1 MPPRFRGDARSTFAV
16 ATGTGASI
24 GTRGRCWFEFAT
36 RRQQS
41 GQCPTV
47 VVCAWFAP
55 GSRCAVARGPER
67 HHRTPADRAGAP
79 FFEHVSRATRRSR
92 RHDRSVGV
100 FAVIIPSATSAE
112 LEQRRDLLGA
122 ILRDYDVVDVGGD
135 DEGPAVLVLCDD
147 LARPEHAAAIAARLD
162 ARLDTT
168 APIAGAPAD
177 GVGIVLHNGGWIEP
191 QVLVAAAIQAGRR
204 ALQGGSAYVF
214 SDPAHG
220 LAAGVAAEE
229 SHRLR
234 DAVDAGELVLH
245 YQPKIEIGSNRLV
258 GFEALVRWPR
268 ADRVVPPNEFIP
280 VAEQSDLIERLG
292 AWVLR
297 EASLQLA
304 RWRAERDLPEQ
315 VVMCVNVSGRQFTPR
330 LADTV
335 TAAISVA
342 NIGAESLVLEVTETV
357 VMADVD
363 VAVDTL
369 RALKRV
375 GIQVAIDDFGT
386 GYSSLAYLKRL
397 PIDELKIDRAFVDG
411 LGREPEDTAIAGAVV
426 ALAHA
431 LDLVVIAEGVE
442 TEVQLRS
449 LESLG
454 CDLAQGYLFARPAP
468 AEALA
473 ELLRP
478 PFLIPPGATD
488 GGHTSRTAPLV
499 VVADDAPDVRQ
510 LASVSLSTAGF
521 EVHEAATGDAAL
533 AAARELRPDC
543 VLLDLSMPGLSGLDT
558 CRALRADPLT
568 AGCVVVVLTSHASA
582 EDKIAAFSAGADDY
596 MVKPFGPRDLAGRVR
611 DALRRREGERQ

>member
-1 MPPRFRGDARSTFAV
+1 MWACRTAV
-16 ATGTGASI
+16 ACAL
-24 GTRGRCWFEFAT
+24 FAL
-36 RRQQS
+36 
-41 GQCPTV
+41 
-47 VVCAWFAP
+47 
-55 GSRCAVARGPER
+55 GSRYAVARGPER
-67 HHRTPADRAGAP
+67 HRRGPADRAGVS
-79 FFEHVSRATRRSR
+79 FFDHVNRATRRSR
-92 RHDRSVGV
+92 RHGRSVGV
-100 FAVIIPSATSAE
+100 FAVIIPSATPADVE
-112 LEQRRDLLGA
+112 ERRDLLAA
-122 ILRDYDVVDVGGD
+122 ILRDYDVVEVSGD
-135 DEGPAVLVLCDD
+135 EKGPAVLVLCED
-147 LARPEHAAAIAARLD
+147 LARPEHAAVIASRLD

-168 APIAGAPAD
+168 APVAGTPVDGIGIA
-177 GVGIVLHNGGWIEP
+177 LHNGGWSDP
-191 QVLVAAAIQAGRR
+191 QVLVDAAIQAGRR
-204 ALQGGSAYVF
+204 ALQGGSAYEF

-220 LAAGVAAEE
+220 RAAGAAAEE
-229 SHRLR
+229 SERLR
-234 DAVDAGELVLH
+234 DALDAGELVLH
-245 YQPKIEIGSNRLV
+245 YQPKIEVGTNRLV
-258 GFEALVRWPR
+258 GFEALIRWPR

-280 VAEQSDLIERLG
+280 IAEQSDLIERLG

-297 EASLQLA
+297 EATIQLA
-304 RWRAERDLPEQ
+304 RWRTERDLPEQ

-335 TAAISVA
+335 TAAISAA

-363 VAVDTL
+363 AAVDTL
-369 RALKRV
+369 RALKQV

-442 TEVQLRS
+442 TEVQLRA

-454 CDLAQGYLFARPAP
+454 CDLAQGYLFARPAR
-468 AEALA
+468 AEELA

-478 PFLIPPGATD
+478 PFLVPPGATD
-488 GGHTSRTAPLV
+488 GRQTSRTVPVV

-533 AAARELRPDC
+533 TAARELRPDC

-568 AGCVVVVLTSHASA
+568 AGCVVVVLTGHASA

-611 DALRRREGERQ
+611 DALRRHEGERQ